1 MTLARQ
7 SFGKAQRLLK
17 AGDFK
22 RVFDRAC
29 FRLSS
34 PGFVILVRKQPWSMP
49 RLGLVMSKRNSRRA
63 VDRNRIKRIVRES
76 FRQHGHG
83 LGGYDF
89 VVMSRSGTR
98 HIANAELH
106 VQLRALWDDARS
118 RIERQS
124 KDAPRH
130 A

>member
-1 MTLARQ
+1 MTPARQ
-7 SFGKAQRLLK
+7 DFGKVLRLLK

-34 PGFVILVRKQPWSMP
+34 PGFVILARSQPWSMP

-76 FRQHGHG
+76 FRQHCHD

-98 HIANAELH
+98 HITNAELH
-106 VQLRALWDDARS
+106 TQLQALWDDARS
-118 RIERQS
+118 RIKRQS
-124 KDAPRH
+124 KDPASH